1 MEALA
6 GILLGPVYKVICVTY
21 NLIAKQISYIVKG
34 EQRIQTLT
42 TALTELK
49 EKKEDVNRL
58 VERAEMDGLTC
69 TSQVKGW
76 LQRVEAI
83 ENEAS
88 SILQGFRHQ
97 RSQNPG
103 CRCCCVNCRSI
114 CKKSKR
120 ASKALR
126 KIRELKDE
134 GNFNNVVIDV
144 LPSDEAVVEIPSRP
158 TVGLEAMLETVGRYL
173 EEDEVGIIGIYGMGG
188 IGKTTLLMRINNGFL
203 IRTHHF
209 DVVIW
214 VSVSKDFIAEKIQQ
228 AIGERL
234 GLNWEAA
241 ERQEQRASRIYRVL
255 RRKKFLLLLDDIWEG
270 LDFEKIGIPFP
281 DKLNKCKVIFTT
293 RSKDVCSDM
302 DADCKLKVEFLE
314 EKGSW
319 LLFANKVGGKEFL
332 ESDSIRPHA
341 QRIVKKCGGLPL
353 ALITVG
359 RAMANKETEAEWRNA
374 IEVLN
379 KSPSELRG
387 MDDVFNLLKFSYDN
401 LENDAL
407 KSCFLYCSLFP
418 EDYSIEKEQLVE
430 YWVGEGFLDS
440 SYPRDVHDRGHDVI
454 GSLEIACLLET
465 GEQRTQVKMHDVVR
479 SFALWIASDYGSE
492 TSKFL
497 VQASMG
503 LVEAPRVEDWEK
515 SERVSLLDNGITKL
529 LQIPK
534 CPILSTL
541 LLQWNS
547 GLSRISNGFFQFMPK
562 LRVLDLSFTSLREIP
577 ESIDRLVELHHLDL
591 SGTKLV
597 TLPKE
602 LGNLAKLKHLDLQ
615 RIHTLKVIPR
625 EAISGLSQLRVLN
638 LYYSYSRW
646 EVRNTGNTT
655 ETHEVG
661 FSDLESMRHLATF
674 GITVSELATL
684 KRLIDFSSLLQC
696 IQYLYIKECKGLFHL
711 KLPSNSSNLKR
722 LSINNC
728 GDLEYLEISPASG
741 KKWLKSLQILSLHG
755 LPSLTTVWRNP
766 VTEEC
771 LQNLCYVNIWHCDNL
786 KNVSW
791 VLHLPRLEVIY
802 LFYCQEMEDVISM
815 NDPEEGES
823 KAFPS
828 LRTLSIRDLPK
839 LRSISS
845 CPLSFPSLERLAVID
860 CPQLKKL
867 PIKAETNS
875 TLPTLYGT
883 IEWWD
888 GLEWEED
895 STKSA
900 FLPHFMVT

>member
-6 GILLGPVYKVICVTY
+6 GILVGPVYEVICGSY
-21 NLIAKQISYIVKG
+21 NLIAKEISYAVKV

-42 TALTELK
+42 AALTELK
-49 EKKEDVNRL
+49 EKKEDVNRQ
-58 VERAEMDGLTC
+58 VERAEVDGLTC
-69 TSQVKGW
+69 TSQVNGW
-76 LQRVEAI
+76 LQRVEAA
-83 ENEAS
+83 ENEAA
-88 SILQGFRHQ
+88 SILQGLRHQ
-97 RSQNPG
+97 RGQNSR
-103 CRCCCVNCRSI
+103 CRCYFVNCPSI
-114 CKKSKR
+114 YKKSKR
-120 ASKALR
+120 VSKALG

-134 GNFNNVVIDV
+134 GNFNDVVIDG
-144 LPSDEAVVEIPSRP
+144 LPSDEAVVEMPSRP
-158 TVGLEAMLETVGRYL
+158 TVGLDVMLEKVGQYL

-188 IGKTTLLMRINNGFL
+188 IGKTTLLMHINNGL
-203 IRTHHF
+203 LTKTHHF
-209 DVVIW
+209 DMVIW

-234 GLNWEAA
+234 GLTWEASEIQ
-241 ERQEQRASRIYRVL
+241 ERKASKIYRAL
-255 RRKKFLLLLDDIWEG
+255 KRKKFLLLLDDIWQR

-281 DKLNKCKVIFTT
+281 DELNKCKVIFTT

-302 DADCKLKVEFLE
+302 DADQKLKVGFLE
-314 EKGSW
+314 EKDSW
-319 LLFANKVGGKEFL
+319 LLFANKVGGEELL
-332 ESDSIRPHA
+332 EPDSIRPHA

-353 ALITVG
+353 ALITIG
-359 RAMANKETEAEWRNA
+359 RAMANKETEPEWRNA

-379 KSPSELRG
+379 SSPSELRG
-387 MDDVFNLLKFSYDN
+387 MEDVFTLLKFSYDN
-401 LENDAL
+401 LENDTL
-407 KSCFLYCSLFP
+407 RSCFLYCSLFP

-440 SYPRDVHDRGHDVI
+440 SYPRNVHNKGHYVI

-479 SFALWIASDYGSE
+479 SFALWIASDYGLE
-492 TSKFL
+492 TNKFL

-503 LVEAPRVEDWEK
+503 LTEAPRIEDWEK
-515 SERVSLLDNGITKL
+515 SKRVSLLDNGITTL
-529 LQIPK
+529 LEIPK

-547 GLSRISNGFFQFMPK
+547 GLSRISTGFFQFVPE

-577 ESIDRLVELHHLDL
+577 ESIDRLVELRHLDL

-597 TLPKE
+597 KLPKE

-615 RIHTLKVIPR
+615 RIHSLKVIPR

-646 EVRNTGNTT
+646 EVHNISNTT

-661 FSDLESMRHLATF
+661 FSDLESLRQLAAF
-674 GITVSELATL
+674 GVTVSELATL
-684 KRLIDFSSLLQC
+684 KRLIGFSSLLQC
-696 IQYLYIKECKGLFHL
+696 IQYMYIKECEGLFHL
-711 KLPSNSSNLKR
+711 KLPSISSKLKR

-728 GDLEYLEISPASG
+728 SDLEYLEISPESG

-755 LPSLTTVWRNP
+755 LPNLSTVWRNP
-766 VTEEC
+766 VTREC
-771 LQNLCYVNIWHCDNL
+771 LQNLCYVNIWHCHNL
-786 KNVSW
+786 KSVSW

-802 LFYCQEMEDVISM
+802 LFYCQEMEEVVSM
-815 NDPEEGES
+815 NDPEEGEP

-860 CPQLKKL
+860 CPELKKL
-867 PIKAETNS
+867 PIKAENNS

-883 IEWWD
+883 KEWWD

-895 STKSA
+895 ITKSA